1 MADDDLYD
9 SLEQSERAR
18 GWFQKN
24 GSAIVIGVMG
34 AMAVIWGY
42 KAFQTNAERSAHAA
56 GLSYELLTKAASD
69 KDDVKVNQL
78 AAELRRSHGSTTY
91 AALGSLV
98 EAKYLADSGK
108 TVEAQAALKFAQTG
122 ELDVVKQIA
131 QLRVARLLNGNNKP
145 QEALDVLAKVTDA
158 GLKAQLEQIKG
169 DSYAQLGKLVEAKA
183 AYAAALTATDLATPG
198 RATLQQKLDNLGS

>member
-1 MADDDLYD
+1 MADEDFD

-18 GWFQKN
+18 SWFQKN

-56 GLSYELLTKAASD
+56 GLSYELLTKAVSE
-69 KDDVKVNQL
+69 KDNAKVNQL
-78 AAELRRSHGSTTY
+78 AAELRRSHGNTTY
-91 AALGSLV
+91 AALGSLA
-98 EAKYLADSGK
+98 EAKYLMDSGK
-108 TVEAQAALKFAQTG
+108 TKEAQDALGFAQAG

-131 QLRVARLLNGNNKP
+131 QLRVARLLNGNGKP
-145 QEALDVLAKVTDA
+145 QEALDVLAKINDE
-158 GLKAQLEQIKG
+158 GLKSQLEQIKG
-169 DSYAQLGKLVEAKA
+169 DSYVQLGKLAEAKA

-198 RATLQQKLDNLGS
+198 RATLQQKLDNLGG